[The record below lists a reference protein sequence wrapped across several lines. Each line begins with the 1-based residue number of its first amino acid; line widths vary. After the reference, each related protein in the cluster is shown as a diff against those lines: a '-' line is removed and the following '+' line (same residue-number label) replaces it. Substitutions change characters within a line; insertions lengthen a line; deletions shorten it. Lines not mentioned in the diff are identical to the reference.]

1 MNDFAALKAS
11 EITEWD
17 RQVDVIVVGCGAAG
31 VSAAIEARVSGAE
44 VLALEAAG
52 EPGGTSAM
60 SGGLI
65 YLGGGTAL
73 QQACGFED
81 SPEEMAR
88 FLMAA
93 CGPHADEE
101 KVRIY
106 CEGSVA
112 HYDWLVDCGVPFKPS
127 FWSAPT
133 AEPWNDDGLMFSGGE
148 DAAPFAGLAK
158 PAPRGHCPAAPSAS
172 RHGSAGGFLLMEVL
186 ARRATELGVEQSNN
200 TRVRRL
206 VVDDDG
212 AVVGVLARRFGK
224 DLLLAARRG
233 VVLTAGG
240 FIYDERLLADHAPA
254 LVGTD
259 KLGVE
264 DNDGSVLRAAM
275 AVGAATVRMDAGEA
289 AFSVPPALVKPGV
302 LVNAS
307 GQRFI
312 NEDAYLG
319 RVGQH
324 GLFRQDGRVWL
335 ILDEEIFDAAEEF
348 RGPVQPGFVAETIE
362 ELAEETG
369 LPAGA
374 LADTVAAYNRAA
386 ETGHDERFGKSP
398 RWLAPLRSPFA
409 AIDASGRFRT
419 FTLGGLKT
427 TPDGTVLDHDGAPV
441 PGLYAAGRITSGIPA
456 TGYVSGASL
465 GDCTFF
471 GRRAGASAAL
481 AQPRISA
488 KETVSCVTD

>member
-1 MNDFAALKAS
+1 MNDFSVLATS
-11 EITEWD
+11 EVSEWD

-31 VSAAIEARVSGAE
+31 VSAAIEARTSGAE

-65 YLGGGTAL
+65 YLGGGTGL
-73 QQACGFED
+73 QKACGFDD
-81 SPEEMAR
+81 SPEEMMS

-93 CGPHADEE
+93 CGPYADEK
-101 KVRIY
+101 KVRLY
-106 CEGSVA
+106 CESSVA
-112 HYDWLVDCGVPFKPS
+112 HYEWLVECGVPFKPS

-148 DAAPFAGLAK
+148 DAAPFADLAQ
-158 PAPRGHCPAAPSAS
+158 PAPRGHCPASPSAS

-186 ARRATELGVEQSNN
+186 ARRATELGVEQSNS

-212 AVVGVLARRFGK
+212 AVVGVVARQFGK
-224 DLLLAARRG
+224 DLHMGARRG
-233 VVLTAGG
+233 VVLATGG
-240 FIYDERLLADHAPA
+240 FIHNDRLLADHAPA

-264 DNDGSVLRAAM
+264 ENDGAVLRAAM

-302 LVNAS
+302 LVNAA
-307 GQRFI
+307 GQRFV

-319 RVGQH
+319 RVGQR
-324 GLFRQDGRVWL
+324 GLFREDGRVWL
-335 ILDEEIFDAAEEF
+335 IFDETIFDVAEEF
-348 RGPVQPGFVAETIE
+348 RGPVQPDFVAETIE

-369 LPAGA
+369 LPVGA

-386 ETGHDERFGKSP
+386 ESGHDERFGKSG
-398 RWLAPLRSPFA
+398 RWLEPLRAPFA

-427 TPDGTVLDHDGAPV
+427 DHDGVVLDHDDMPIT
-441 PGLYAAGRITSGIPA
+441 GLYAAGRITSGIPA

-471 GRRAGASAAL
+471 GRRAGGAAAL
-481 AQPRISA
+481 TPSRSILKRRIDA
-488 KETVSCVTD
+488 

>member
-1 MNDFAALKAS
+1 VNDFAALEAS
-11 EITEWD
+11 EVTEWD
-17 RQVDVIVVGCGAAG
+17 RQFDVVVVGCGAAG
-31 VSAAIEARVSGAE
+31 VSAAIEARTSGAE

-65 YLGGGTAL
+65 YLGGGTGL
-73 QQACGFED
+73 QKACGFED

-101 KVRIY
+101 KVRLY

-112 HYDWLVDCGVPFKPS
+112 HYEWLVECGVPFKPS

-133 AEPWNDDGLMFSGGE
+133 AEPWNDAGLMFSGGE
-148 DAAPFAGLAK
+148 DAAPFDTLAK
-158 PAPRGHCPAAPSAS
+158 PAPRGHCPAASSAS

-186 ARRATELGVEQSNN
+186 ARRATGLGVEQSNN

-206 VVDDDG
+206 VVDDRG
-212 AVVGVLARRFGK
+212 AVVGVIARRFGK
-224 DLLLAARRG
+224 DLHLRARRG
-233 VVLTAGG
+233 VVLAAGG
-240 FIYDERLLADHAPA
+240 FIHNDRLLADHAPA

-264 DNDGSVLRAAM
+264 ENDGAVLRAAM

-302 LVNAS
+302 LVNAA

-324 GLFRQDGRVWL
+324 GLFRQDGRVWS
-335 ILDEEIFDAAEEF
+335 IFDETIFDAAKDF
-348 RGPVQPGFVAETIE
+348 RGPVQPDFVCETIE
-362 ELAEETG
+362 ELAAETG
-369 LPAGA
+369 LPVNA
-374 LADTVAAYNRAA
+374 LSETVAAYSRAA
-386 ETGHDERFGKSP
+386 ESGHDEMFGKSE
-398 RWLAPLRSPFA
+398 RWLEPLRPPLA
-409 AIDASGRFRT
+409 AIDARGRFRT

-427 TPDGTVLDHDGAPV
+427 DIDGAVLDRGDVPV
-441 PGLYAAGRITSGIPA
+441 NGLYAAGRITSGIPA

-471 GRRAGASAAL
+471 GRRAGAAAAL
-481 AQPRISA
+481 TRPRMSSTG
-488 KETVSCVTD
+488 ETN